1 MYCSSTAKT
10 KIFSKKSLQI
20 PICRAI
26 IAFAFGL
33 WGLKSKAGVRYRWGI
48 SAVGR
53 TNHQQLRPASSSSY
67 RRICTK
73 FGRDFWGISA
83 VGRTNHQQLRP
94 ASSSSYRRICTK
106 FGRDFW
112 GISAVGSARHSHCR
126 GQGFESP
133 MLHTKPRHFA
143 LVFSLPTFFLKL
155 HTESAGAD
163 SPTTGNKAYLFF

>member
-1 MYCSSTAKT
+1 MPCRFGTLNRRQD
-10 KIFSKKSLQI
+10 SLSDCGAATDI
-20 PICRAI
+20 
-26 IAFAFGL
+26 
-33 WGLKSKAGVRYRWGI
+33 WGI

-53 TNHQQLRPASSSSY
+53 TNHQQLRPASSSSF

-126 GQGFESP
+126 GQRFESA

-143 LVFSLPTFFLKL
+143 LVFSLPTFSLKP
-155 HTESAGAD
+155 HTGSAGAD
-163 SPTTGNKAYLFF
+163 SPTTGNKAYLFISETDAPFSISKRR

>member
-1 MYCSSTAKT
+1 MKATVFSDLYQNKN
-10 KIFSKKSLQI
+10 IFQKSLQI

-33 WGLKSKAGVRYRWGI
+33 WGLKSKAGLRYR
-48 SAVGR
+48 
-53 TNHQQLRPASSSSY
+53 
-67 RRICTK
+67 
-73 FGRDFWGISA
+73 WGISA

-126 GQGFESP
+126 GQRFESA
-133 MLHTKPRHFA
+133 MLHSKPRHFA

>member
-1 MYCSSTAKT
+1 MKATVFSDLYQNKN
-10 KIFSKKSLQI
+10 IFQKSLQK

-33 WGLKSKAGVRYRWGI
+33 WGLKSKAGLRYR
-48 SAVGR
+48 
-53 TNHQQLRPASSSSY
+53 
-67 RRICTK
+67 
-73 FGRDFWGISA
+73 WGISA

-126 GQGFESP
+126 GQRFESA
-133 MLHTKPRHFA
+133 MLHSKPRHFA

>member
-1 MYCSSTAKT
+1 MKATVFSDLYQNKN
-10 KIFSKKSLQI
+10 IFQKSLQI

-33 WGLKSKAGVRYRWGI
+33 WGLKSKAGLRYR
-48 SAVGR
+48 
-53 TNHQQLRPASSSSY
+53 
-67 RRICTK
+67 
-73 FGRDFWGISA
+73 WGISA

-126 GQGFESP
+126 GQRFESA
-133 MLHTKPRHFA
+133 MLHSKPRHFA
-143 LVFSLPTFFLKL
+143 LVFFFTHFLSKTSYRVCGSRLPHHGK
-155 HTESAGAD
+155 
-163 SPTTGNKAYLFF
+163 